1 VPKRYFCVKNQKA
14 LKKMMKL
21 LKISMLSSILAM
33 VAVVGANAQKFGHL
47 NSGNLL
53 VQMPETKVA
62 DEQLKVYQ
70 DSLVKVGQDRAKK
83 LQEDYNLFA
92 QAYQAGNVPPIEA
105 QKKQAEFQQ
114 KQDELAQYEEEVMQM
129 VGKRREELI
138 SPLLDRVQA
147 AINEVGKEGSYT
159 MIFDT
164 SVFNTIL
171 FAKDS
176 DDIEPKVK
184 AKLGIE

>member
-1 VPKRYFCVKNQKA
+1 
-14 LKKMMKL
+14 MMKL
-21 LKISMLSSILAM
+21 LKISMLSSILALL
-33 VAVVGANAQKFGHL
+33 AVVSANAQKFGHL

-83 LQEDYNLFA
+83 LQEEYNLFA
-92 QAYQAGNVPPIEA
+92 QAYETGNVPPIEA
-105 QKKQAEFQQ
+105 QKKQGEFQQ
-114 KQDELAQYEEEVMQM
+114 KQEELSKFEEDVIQM

-138 SPLLDRVQA
+138 APILDKVQA

-176 DDIEPKVK
+176 DDIEAKVK
-184 AKLGIE
+184 AKLGLE